1 MNFAYLLHKELR
13 CDGRVEHWLRNV
25 ITWHQLVEWYQWY
38 QVNPFGEDRADLRS
52 AMAGCAI
59 VNEIRAISAGLG
71 AKNLK
76 PAQLSDL
83 VPKFDR
89 AESAEA
95 KLKREEAERKREAA
109 EYARRWKQDN
119 DERLAQL
126 RDGKTKPKPKPATKQ
141 VRTRKR

>member
-1 MNFAYLLHKELR
+1 M
-13 CDGRVEHWLRNV
+13 
-25 ITWHQLVEWYQWY
+25 
-38 QVNPFGEDRADLRS
+38 RS
-52 AMAGCAI
+52 ALAGCAI

-71 AKNLK
+71 AKSLK

-89 AESAEA
+89 AESTEV
-95 KLKREEAERKREAA
+95 KRKREEAERKREAA

-126 RDGKTKPKPKPATKQ
+126 KSNKPNTAAKAKQ
-141 VRTRKR
+141 YRSRKR